1 MFKFCPECGLK
12 LEKEFKFCP
21 ECGVNLEGASQ
32 QDFVKEELVNSITCE
47 NCGEEN
53 NPDNEICAGCGIRL
67 KNKAE
72 VKNPVKKI
80 QPSGKQKASYK
91 KAKDK
96 RQNKKAHNQQEQ
108 PAVKS
113 LNKKNLIII
122 LGVLLVGI
130 FIILET
136 SDILDAKKVT
146 DNIPQVNES
155 QPSGVDLNNIQKIN
169 ELEARVKADPTN
181 KDLILQLAH
190 LKNDSRMY
198 QQAIVDYKKYL
209 TMQPGNA
216 DARVDM
222 GVCYYNLGDFK
233 TAISEMETAL
243 KYNPHHQIAFLNLG
257 IVNLSAGNFK
267 ESQDWLEKAVKEN
280 PDNDIGKRAK
290 ELLDSH
296 AKQK

>member
-1 MFKFCPECGLK
+1 MSKFCPECGLK

-21 ECGVNLEGASQ
+21 ECGVNLESASQ
-32 QDFVKEELVNSITCE
+32 QNNGQEELVNSITCE

-72 VKNPVKKI
+72 VKNSVKKT
-80 QPSGKQKASYK
+80 QPLGKQKTS
-91 KAKDK
+91 
-96 RQNKKAHNQQEQ
+96 NKKVSVKKQSKKLSNIKEE
-108 PAVKS
+108 PAIKS
-113 LNKKNLIII
+113 LNKRNLLIIMV
-122 LGVLLVGI
+122 VLLAGI

-136 SDILDAKKVT
+136 SDILDAKKVS

-169 ELEARVKADPTN
+169 DLEARVKADPTN
-181 KDLILQLAH
+181 KELILQLAH

-209 TMQPGNA
+209 TMVPGNA

-243 KYNPHHQIAFLNLG
+243 KYNPHHQIALLNLG

-290 ELLDSH
+290 ELLESH
-296 AKQK
+296 AK